1 MLSMHSGGANGCMG
15 GVNNGVRS
23 ENGVLIGVIHE
34 KFCVDTDED
43 KLITDMIVCRGND
56 LTERK
61 QLLLDNGDAIIV
73 LPGGVGT
80 FDEFWETVSAKSLG
94 MKGLENKPICVINA
108 DGFFDGFIMNLQRA
122 YDDGLLYLKPDEYY
136 NVVETPQEAINWCA
150 MHEISELDDK
160 KKATGASSSSRIVER
175 KVVSHK
181 LELGFNTFTAL
192 LAGSFITG
200 VLLSSH
206 TSRRLVALIRLQ

>member
-1 MLSMHSGGANGCMG
+1 MG

-23 ENGVLIGVIHE
+23 KNGSLIGVIHE
-34 KFCVDTDED
+34 KFCVDADED
-43 KLITDMIVCRGND
+43 KLITDMIVCHGSD

-94 MKGLENKPICVINA
+94 MKGLENKPVCVINS
-108 DGFFDGFIMNLQRA
+108 DGFYDGFIMNLQRA

-136 NVVETPQEAINWCA
+136 HVAKTPQEAIDWCL
-150 MHEISELDDK
+150 MINQTSETDDK
-160 KKATGASSSSRIVER
+160 IKAASVSSSRITER
-175 KVVSHK
+175 KVVSPK
-181 LELGFNTFTAL
+181 VEIGFNSFTGL
-192 LAGSFITG
+192 LAASFISG
-200 VLLSSH
+200 VLLSSKF
-206 TSRRLVALIRLQ
+206 SRSAALRF